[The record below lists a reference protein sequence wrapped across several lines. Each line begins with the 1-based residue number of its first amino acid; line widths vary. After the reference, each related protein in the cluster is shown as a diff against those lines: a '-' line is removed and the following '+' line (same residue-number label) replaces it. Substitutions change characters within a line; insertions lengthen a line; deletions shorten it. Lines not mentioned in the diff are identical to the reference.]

1 MKTSKAYH
9 LIEMIEQSLVQERHD
24 SKVPII
30 DKTKDNVYRHTVNN
44 TRAHFKQKKR
54 ADHIQDNFFV
64 NTETSILKSQH
75 INPSTELE
83 RMRELY
89 EKGSGLIGIDSILN
103 SS

>member
-1 MKTSKAYH
+1 
-9 LIEMIEQSLVQERHD
+9 MIEQTLVQERVD

-54 ADHIQDNFFV
+54 ADHLQDNFFR

-83 RMRELY
+83 RMRDIY
-89 EKGSGLIGIDSILN
+89 EKGSGLVDIDTILN
-103 SS
+103 